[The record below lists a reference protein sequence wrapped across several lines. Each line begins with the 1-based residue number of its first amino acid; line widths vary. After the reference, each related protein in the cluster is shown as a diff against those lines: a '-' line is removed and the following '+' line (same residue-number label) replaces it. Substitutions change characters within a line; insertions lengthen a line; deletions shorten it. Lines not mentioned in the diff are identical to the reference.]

1 MQSYLVAVSTSCS
14 VALGLHSLVPR
25 LKSLSPNTR
34 TILSR
39 LVPFSAVA
47 SATALNVLIMRYG
60 EICDGIDVFPARP
73 VRVPQDSFTPDS
85 NEQRDTDTQQ
95 SLGKSRNTA
104 AIAVGETA
112 VSRVINCTP
121 IMAMTPLVYYRLQK
135 TKFLRTRPRI
145 ARSVN
150 LALIFSTSLVCL
162 LFPLGVFPQRQ
173 AISVD
178 CLEERLRQSHPDI
191 NTVEFNRGL

>member
-25 LKSLSPNTR
+25 LKSLSPNAR

-47 SATALNVLIMRYG
+47 SATALNVLLMRYG
-60 EICDGIDVFPARP
+60 EIRDGIDVFPARP
-73 VRVPQDSFTPDS
+73 VRVPQDNFTPG
-85 NEQRDTDTQQ
+85 NEQKDTQQ
-95 SLGKSRNTA
+95 SLGKSQNAA

-112 VSRVINCTP
+112 ISRVINCTP
-121 IMAMTPLVYYRLQK
+121 VMAMTPLVHYRLQK
-135 TKFLRTRPRI
+135 TKFLRMPPRI

-150 LALIFSTSLVCL
+150 LALIFSTSLICL
-162 LFPLGVFPQRQ
+162 PFSLGVFPQRQ
-173 AISVD
+173 SVSVD
-178 CLEERLRQSHPDI
+178 CLEERLRQSHPGI
-191 NTVEFNRGL
+191 STVEFNRGI

>member
-1 MQSYLVAVSTSCS
+1 MQSYLAAVSTSCS

-47 SATALNVLIMRYG
+47 SATALNVLLMRYG
-60 EICDGIDVFPARP
+60 EIRGGIDVFPARP
-73 VRVPQDSFTPDS
+73 TSHNSFTPS
-85 NEQRDTDTQQ
+85 NEQKDTQQ
-95 SLGKSRNTA
+95 SLGKSRNAA

-145 ARSVN
+145 ALPVS
-150 LALIFSTSLVCL
+150 LALIFSTSLICL
-162 LFPLGVFPQRQ
+162 PFSLGVFPQRQ
-173 AISVD
+173 SISVD
-178 CLEERLRQSHPDI
+178 YLEEGLRESHPDTS
-191 NTVEFNRGL
+191 TVEFNRGI